1 MWFISF
7 LFTFN
12 YLRCNYLIW
21 NHEDTYLHGDTYPHA
36 QTLFDFNVVFWLWVG
51 FHNIIFT
58 IANLKYHFSNIIFKT
73 NELDLL
79 WVLNFIALGI
89 YFIFG
94 TKFFWN
100 AGIDTCFNV
109 EYVLLGR
116 NFDYFGGY
124 LVVTARYLV
133 VTGAYCL
140 LLVVTARYQ
149 SLLLVPTFSM
159 NNFNNRNFS
168 CTVLSW
174 FESCVIVFSV
184 FEETMVVIYTI
195 NMILSYLYHFANLK
209 QELFRYC

>member
-1 MWFISF
+1 M
-7 LFTFN
+7 FTFN
-12 YLRCNYLIW
+12 YLRYNYLIS
-21 NHEDTYLHGDTYPHA
+21 NHGDTYLHA
-36 QTLFDFNVVFWLWVG
+36 QTLFAFNVVFWLWVG
-51 FHNIIFT
+51 FYNIIFT
-58 IANLKYHFSNIIFKT
+58 IANLQYHFSNIIFKT

-100 AGIDTCFNV
+100 VGIDTCFNV

-124 LVVTARYLV
+124 LVVTARYLE
-133 VTGAYCL
+133 VTGAYCF

-159 NNFNNRNFS
+159 NNFNNRNFN

-174 FESCVIVFSV
+174 FENYKLCYCFFIFWGN
-184 FEETMVVIYTI
+184 YGR
-195 NMILSYLYHFANLK
+195 YLYYQHDFKL
-209 QELFRYC
+209 LISFRKFKARII